1 MLILLMKLDQIIA
14 VLLLV
19 VAFIVLWSITKAL
32 LPFLWSVALV
42 LAVLAAIAF
51 LLERGEGNRS

>member
-1 MLILLMKLDQIIA
+1 MKLDQIIA

-19 VAFIVLWSITKAL
+19 VAVIVIWSITKAL
-32 LPFLWSVALV
+32 LPFLWTIALI